1 MESFRP
7 VQMPKFKSPQE
18 EIDFLRAQVAQK
30 ENALAEAGLEVNR
43 EKIATDTLNAYKEK
57 TPKEVLHSSVQMP
70 PKEVEALALRLT
82 PETHDRIMEELL
94 GTLLDQGIKNTL
106 SIVNHMDNPHVDDD
120 FHRFLVQYLQSTHG
134 IPGLKESTELYR
146 ALDCT
151 LFEISL
157 PEVTDDKKK
166 GLKELLAMMEQF
178 YAGMHS
184 VGMSRQNEERN
195 QTRESSLLFMLQF
208 RRIEQTFLKN
218 NCLRFIL
225 TQESLRLSMTIISSS
240 MVAIRQ

>member
-151 LFEISL
+151 LFEISM

-184 VGMSRQNEERN
+184 VGIPDY
-195 QTRESSLLFMLQF
+195 FGA
-208 RRIEQTFLKN
+208 
-218 NCLRFIL
+218 
-225 TQESLRLSMTIISSS
+225 MTY
-240 MVAIRQ
+240 